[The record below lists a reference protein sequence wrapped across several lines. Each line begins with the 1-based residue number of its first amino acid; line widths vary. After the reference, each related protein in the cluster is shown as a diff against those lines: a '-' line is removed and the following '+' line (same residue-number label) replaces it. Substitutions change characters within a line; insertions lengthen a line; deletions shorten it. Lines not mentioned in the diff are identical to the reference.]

1 MQTIEQVEKHLLTK
15 KDNVTARRWSKNRR
29 IKLRLLEYNQAR
41 NGEMLKINRIDFLQH
56 LEESIDYCL
65 AFPELVDDQFSS

>member
-15 KDNVTARRWSKNRR
+15 KANLTARRWSKNRR
-29 IKLRLLEYNQAR
+29 IKLRLLEYNQTH
-41 NGEMLKINRIDFLQH
+41 NGDMLKINRLDLLQH

-65 AFPELVDDQFSS
+65 EYPGLIDDQFSS